1 MVTSGSSPDKFLI
14 LAEDGSSP
22 QPVASSPST
31 PDHVLVEDCSDE
43 DDYED
48 EIVDY
53 STSGCP
59 TVTPSTGNNLDAAFN
74 SASRVLPL
82 NGPGHSAFPVTT
94 STKRSSPPVTALPQT
109 SPGLVEEVPNV
120 ISSPTACPHSGAPQ
134 PPAPVEKWR
143 DLFATN
149 RSTTTGPKLP
159 HFSASCNDL
168 PCDLLSADL
177 DNNYNLT
184 FNMMRI
190 SYARVLV
197 ELNLLAD
204 LKSSI
209 VINLPNGS
217 TLNQPVIYETLPR
230 FCTLCKV
237 LGHKTGACTP
247 PSKPVMA
254 RPVDKQ
260 NLPATITNKD
270 RSVFD
275 RLGPV
280 EPNNAMGNKG
290 SSQHAQQTLDP
301 LQAEVEAVT
310 GGWEVVKRKK
320 SNARH
325 KETSGPAA
333 PQRVTSRD
341 KEVACSNKGK
351 EVACSMDVRVRGDE
365 SIAHPNISNE
375 GRSAPAALSSG
386 DTRPII
392 IHEKEPAGASTSRTN
407 PNVVSVGIVN
417 NRGKRRSSSRGSGGR
432 VLPSSTNI

>member
-109 SPGLVEEVPNV
+109 SPGLVEVDHSSPTEVPNV

-149 RSTTTGPKLP
+149 RSTTT
-159 HFSASCNDL
+159 
-168 PCDLLSADL
+168 
-177 DNNYNLT
+177 
-184 FNMMRI
+184 
-190 SYARVLV
+190 
-197 ELNLLAD
+197 
-204 LKSSI
+204 
-209 VINLPNGS
+209 
-217 TLNQPVIYETLPR
+217 
-230 FCTLCKV
+230 
-237 LGHKTGACTP
+237 
-247 PSKPVMA
+247 
-254 RPVDKQ
+254 
-260 NLPATITNKD
+260 
-270 RSVFD
+270 
-275 RLGPV
+275 
-280 EPNNAMGNKG
+280 G